1 MSRELIDRSKGKW
14 RGILTS
20 LGIHESHLT
29 GKHTSCPM
37 CGGKD
42 RFRFDDKNGSG
53 SWICNNCGS
62 GYGIHLVQK
71 ACGLS
76 LADAEAAISEVV
88 GSDAPSMALVSKPK
102 SKPRVSNVAGIWSE
116 ARDAE
121 MQGVIG
127 KYLGARG
134 LSLDAGLRAV
144 RFAPRTLYLDQD
156 GNFAGTFPCML
167 GLIQAPDGKACGL
180 HRTYL
185 ASDGSKQASV
195 PYPKKVLGE
204 IPDGAAVRL
213 AIRES
218 HLGIAEGVET
228 ALSAR
233 RLFGVPVWAALT
245 AGNMEKWMPPEGVTA
260 ITVFGDNDKN
270 FRGQKAAFNLGN
282 RLAMKGF
289 TVTVE
294 IPQKAGTDWN
304 DVLRGDA

>member
-1 MSRELIDRSKGKW
+1 MSRQLIDRSKGKW
-14 RGILTS
+14 RGILIS
-20 LGIHESHLT
+20 LGIPELHLT
-29 GKHTSCPM
+29 GRHAACPM

-62 GYGIHLVQK
+62 GYGVHLVQK
-71 ACGLS
+71 ARGLS
-76 LADAEAAISEVV
+76 LAEAESAISDVV
-88 GSDAPSMALVSKPK
+88 GSDAPLMESKPK
-102 SKPRVSNVAGIWSE
+102 PNPRVSNIAGIWSE
-116 ARDAE
+116 AREAE
-121 MQGVIG
+121 MHGVIG

-167 GLIQAPDGKACGL
+167 GLIQASDGKACGL

-204 IPDGAAVRL
+204 ITDGAAVRL

-218 HLGIAEGVET
+218 QLGIAEGVET

-233 RLFGVPVWAALT
+233 RLFGMPVWAALT

-260 ITVFGDNDKN
+260 VTVFGDNDKN
-270 FRGQKAAFNLGN
+270 FRGQKAAFALGN
-282 RLAMKGF
+282 RLTMKGF
-289 TVTVE
+289 TVAVE
-294 IPQKAGTDWN
+294 IPAKVGTDWN
-304 DVLRGDA
+304 DVLRGAA